1 MIETE
6 VKIKRWGR
14 SFGVII
20 PMEMI
25 KESNLNEN
33 EIVNIVV
40 QKKKNPFLEN
50 FGILKGK
57 MKKTTKEL
65 LDESDKEGWDE

>member
-1 MIETE
+1 MIEAE

-20 PMEMI
+20 PMDLI
-25 KESNLNEN
+25 KEAEFTEN
-33 EIVNIVV
+33 ETVQVTV

-50 FGILKGK
+50 FGVLKGK
-57 MKKTTKEL
+57 FKKTTKEL
-65 LDESDKEGWDE
+65 LEESDKEAWDE